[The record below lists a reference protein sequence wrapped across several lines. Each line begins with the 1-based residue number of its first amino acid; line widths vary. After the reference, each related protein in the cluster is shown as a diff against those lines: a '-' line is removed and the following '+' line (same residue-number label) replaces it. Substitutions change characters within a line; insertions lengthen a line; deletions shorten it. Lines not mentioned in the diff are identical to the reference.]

1 MITAIVLFS
10 AGLDSTVSLALARE
24 AGVNIMMGLC
34 FDYGQ
39 RAAEA
44 EWRQAQVLAAHYQIP
59 VQRIELPWL
68 GAITKTA
75 LSKDSSEALPEV
87 AIADLDSVIGV
98 TLNSAAKVWVPNRN
112 GLLINIAGAFAD
124 AEGYAEILTGF
135 NAEEAATFP
144 DNTPQFADAVSKS
157 LAFSTQVQPQ
167 VKSYVQHLNKVEI
180 LREAV
185 RLGVPVEKLWSC
197 YTSGEHHCGRCESC
211 SRLRRAVTAG
221 GHPEYLSS
229 LFGADADA

>member
-1 MITAIVLFS
+1 MTTAIVLLS
-10 AGLDSTVSLALARE
+10 AGLDSTVSLALAQE
-24 AGVNIMMGLC
+24 AGMTVLMGLC

-44 EWRQAQVLAAHYQIP
+44 EWRQAQQLADHYQIP
-59 VQRIELPWL
+59 LQRIELPWL

-75 LSKDSSEALPEV
+75 LSKDSTEELPEV
-87 AIADLDSVIGV
+87 AIADLDSIIGI

-124 AEGYAEILTGF
+124 AEGYTEILTGF

-144 DNTPQFADAVSKS
+144 DNTPQFAEAVSKS
-157 LAFSTQVQPQ
+157 LAYSTQAQPKA
-167 VKSYVQHLNKVEI
+167 KSYVQHLNKVEI

-185 RLGVPVEKLWSC
+185 RLKVPVEKLWSC
-197 YTSGEHHCGRCESC
+197 YTSGTYHCGRCESC
-211 SRLRRAVTAG
+211 SRLRRALTGG
-221 GHPEYLSS
+221 GHPEYLSQ
-229 LFGADADA
+229 LFGDQDA